1 MNTHSRPEHQPIANQ
16 SDLTGEAATARSK
29 TWIERAGRVVLSD
42 WRADLLE
49 EIGRSGSLARAAE
62 AMSVPYRTAWYK
74 LKEIEEQLG
83 MRLLETHS
91 GGLGGGRSTL
101 TVEAQELVRRFRKI
115 NDGVSELVS
124 QRFDSEFGEWSR

>member
-1 MNTHSRPEHQPIANQ
+1 MNARARPGQQPISEQAGR
-16 SDLTGEAATARSK
+16 SGEPARARSK
-29 TWIERAGRVVLSD
+29 TWIEREGKVVLSD

-49 EIGRSGSLARAAE
+49 EIERSGSLARAAE

-83 MRLLETHS
+83 IRLLETHS

-101 TVEAQELVRRFRKI
+101 TVEAQELVRRFRTI

-124 QRFDSEFGEWSR
+124 QRFEAEFGEWSR